1 MFEIQQS
8 DPSDMTTKRV
18 VDPERDVSLELVALP
33 GRNPG
38 GAYVLRTPQATVPF
52 ETSEQDGLR
61 DAGGLYRR
69 TTFTSFGSSLYA
81 STRAGITPAIFAS
94 AEDEQA
100 LMMLAIEAILIFGD
114 YYNGFAS
121 RPLFY
126 RVEFAGKVFTRQ
138 DFGYSK

>member
-18 VDPERDVSLELVALP
+18 VDPERGISLELVALP
-33 GRNPG
+33 GRKPG
-38 GAYVLRTPQATVPF
+38 GAYVLRTPRVAVPF

-69 TTFTSFGSSLYA
+69 ITFTSFGSSFYA
-81 STRAGITPAIFAS
+81 STRAGIPPALFES
-94 AEDEQA
+94 AEEEMA

-126 RVEFAGKVFTRQ
+126 RVEFDGRIFTRL